1 MADVV
6 VNRKFDKGDVSRPI
20 VWTANVCPFAERV
33 IIALQ
38 EMGIDFDAVEVDLL
52 NKPASLFEV
61 NSKGL
66 VPVMKDQNNCITD
79 SYNILQYIDD
89 MWARSDKKTLM
100 PVKPADRAV
109 ARHWCDFIGNTVV
122 RLFMEILMKQIKEE
136 QEAAKAKL
144 LDSLRVLNDAM
155 KSISEDGPFFMG
167 ADFSIVDIMLAT
179 KVERF
184 PALKLY
190 REFVVPK
197 TEEFCR
203 FNSWWKAVNAHPSFQ
218 PGKISEEL
226 MGEVYKK
233 FADNTTT
240 SKAAQAIR
248 KGEAIP

>member
-1 MADVV
+1 
-6 VNRKFDKGDVSRPI
+6 
-20 VWTANVCPFAERV
+20 
-33 IIALQ
+33 
-38 EMGIDFDAVEVDLL
+38 MGIDFDVVEVNLL

-66 VPVMKDQNNCITD
+66 VPAMKDQNNCITD
-79 SYNILQYIDD
+79 SYNIVQYIDD

-109 ARHWCDFIGNTVV
+109 ARHWCEFIGSTVV
-122 RLFMEILMKQIKEE
+122 KFFYEILLKQAIEE

-167 ADFSIVDIMLAT
+167 ADFSIVDIMLAPQ
-179 KVERF
+179 VERF

-190 REFVVPK
+190 REFVVPE
-197 TEEFCR
+197 TQEFCR

-218 PGKISEEL
+218 PSRISEEL
-226 MGEVYKK
+226 VCEVYKK
-233 FADNTTT
+233 YADNSAT
-240 SKAAQAIR
+240 SKVAQAIQ